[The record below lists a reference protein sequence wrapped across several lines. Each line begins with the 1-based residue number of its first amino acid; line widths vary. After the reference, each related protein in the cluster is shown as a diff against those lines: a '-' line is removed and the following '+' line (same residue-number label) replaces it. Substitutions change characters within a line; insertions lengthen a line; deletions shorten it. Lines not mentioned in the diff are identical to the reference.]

1 MARERQMRAQHVPHT
16 RFVAHANISNSF
28 LASDELDGL
37 YDNGKLISKPFIMH
51 FTAFINIFRSLTKA
65 VFEKTAHANEP
76 DLLIGRSAATASR
89 NDVNIEKIDKL
100 KLGT

>member
-1 MARERQMRAQHVPHT
+1 
-16 RFVAHANISNSF
+16 
-28 LASDELDGL
+28 
-37 YDNGKLISKPFIMH
+37 MH

-76 DLLIGRSAATASR
+76 DLLIGWSAATASR
-89 NDVNIEKIDKL
+89 NDVNVEKIDKL